1 LSASMAKRASR
12 SKLLTEVQKKEEI
25 NRPSD
30 SIPQIEERNNL
41 GVEHEIE
48 CPRCHDIMTLQS
60 EFDRLGYICEEC
72 DFLLY
77 LN

>member
-1 LSASMAKRASR
+1 LLASMATIRSR
-12 SKLLTEVQKKEEI
+12 SKLLTEVQKEEISQPSDTITQVKEE
-25 NRPSD
+25 
-30 SIPQIEERNNL
+30 NNL

-60 EFDRLGYICEEC
+60 EFDRLGYACEEC

-77 LN
+77 FN

>member
-1 LSASMAKRASR
+1 MTKSRSR
-12 SKLLTEVQKKEEI
+12 SKLLTEVQKEEI
-25 NRPSD
+25 SQPSD
-30 SIPQIEERNNL
+30 DITQVEEKNNL

-60 EFDRLGYICEEC
+60 EFDRLGYVCEEC

-77 LN
+77 FN

>member
-1 LSASMAKRASR
+1 MANSR
-12 SKLLTEVQKKEEI
+12 TRNKQLTEVQKEEISQPSDTITQVKEE
-25 NRPSD
+25 
-30 SIPQIEERNNL
+30 NNL

-60 EFDRLGYICEEC
+60 EFGRLGYACEEC

-77 LN
+77 FN